1 MYKIIF
7 LLCLFFLNTGCT
19 KSQITE
25 QESTK
30 HFLWKVSDAD
40 SYVWILGSI
49 HMADSTFYPLDPVI
63 MNAFNESQ
71 ALVLEIDISND
82 SVLNESSSLSMDRG
96 VLPSGQLL
104 KDVLPD
110 STYMYLDSL
119 FRSWGLSIDLFKNF
133 RPWMVA
139 MQISA
144 MAIERTGFS
153 SEWGIEYMLM
163 DQAVLLGK
171 EIVSLETPATQI
183 EALATPSDTLGVY
196 YLETTLKEISQIDS
210 LLSQIAFAWQ
220 TGNRSKL
227 QSLLN
232 PKSQL
237 KSDKEKEMDNVI
249 KEKIYSERNI
259 GMVNRIESFIKENKK
274 FFIAVGV
281 AHLIEDDD
289 NILEL
294 LKNKGFKVDSF

>member
-110 STYMYLDSL
+110 STYMHLDSL
-119 FRSWGLSIDLFKNF
+119 FRSWGLSIDLFKKF

-171 EIVSLETPATQI
+171 EISL
-183 EALATPSDTLGVY
+183 
-196 YLETTLKEISQIDS
+196 KH
-210 LLSQIAFAWQ
+210 
-220 TGNRSKL
+220 L
-227 QSLLN
+227 QR
-232 PKSQL
+232 K
-237 KSDKEKEMDNVI
+237 
-249 KEKIYSERNI
+249 
-259 GMVNRIESFIKENKK
+259 
-274 FFIAVGV
+274 
-281 AHLIEDDD
+281 
-289 NILEL
+289 
-294 LKNKGFKVDSF
+294 